1 MATGVVLDTSVVL
14 NLLSSGH
21 AERIITAMAGRCIV
35 VAVTS
40 REVLRHPLT
49 PNAKGDPLQALIAAK
64 IIERV
69 QLADAALPRFM
80 ELTGA
85 SPPDDLDDGEAAA
98 LAMGELLGL
107 QVALDETKG
116 RRIAGSHLPGVRLLS
131 SCAILSSD
139 AVATALGEQLAES
152 VFSALLHARMRVLTE
167 HDEWVRELLGPERAA
182 KCPSLR
188 KRSKL

>member
-14 NLLSSGH
+14 NLLGSGH

-35 VAVTS
+35 VAVIS

-49 PNAKGDPLQALIAAK
+49 PNAKGDPLQTLIAAK
-64 IIERV
+64 VIERV
-69 QLADAALPRFM
+69 QLADAALTRFM

-107 QVALDETKG
+107 SVALDETKG
-116 RRIAGSHLPGVRLLS
+116 RRVASARLPKVTLLS
-131 SCAILSSD
+131 SCAIFSSD
-139 AVATALGEQLAES
+139 EVATELGEDLVES
-152 VFSALLHARMRVLTE
+152 LYSALVHARMRVLAE
-167 HDEWVRELLGPERAA
+167 HDTWVRELLGPERVA

-188 KRSKL
+188 KRLR